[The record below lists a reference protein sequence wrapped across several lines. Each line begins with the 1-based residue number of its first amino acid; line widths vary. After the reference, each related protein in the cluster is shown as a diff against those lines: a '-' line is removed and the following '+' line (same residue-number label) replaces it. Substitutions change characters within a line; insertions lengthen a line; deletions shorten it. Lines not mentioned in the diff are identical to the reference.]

1 MPDLVSLSD
10 LKSHLGV
17 TGSTDDG
24 ILAQY
29 LENVEA
35 LFEAACGRKGQPFK
49 AGASRTEV
57 KDSTGD
63 ADLFLDYPI
72 STITSIKLG
81 FDPADPVETLDVA
94 DPLIVTFAV
103 GARKV
108 SRTDGGRFGVIGN
121 PRYVQVVYAHQ
132 DELPEEAKMAVKS
145 VASIAYRRRGSED
158 SVEESVGGFSRKLLE
173 DIAESDPFWQ
183 RAVTANS
190 RMVMA

>member
-10 LKSHLGV
+10 FKSHLGV
-17 TGSTDDG
+17 IGSTDDG

-29 LENVEA
+29 LEHTEA
-35 LFEAACGRKGQPFK
+35 LFESECGRKGRPFT

-57 KDSTGD
+57 KDATGD

-81 FDPADPVETLDVA
+81 FDPTDPVETLDVA

-103 GARKV
+103 ASRKV
-108 SRTDGGRFGVIGN
+108 SRTDGGRFGVLGN

-145 VASIAYRRRGSED
+145 VAAIAYRRRGSED
-158 SVEESVGGFSRKLLE
+158 SVEEAVGGFSRTLLE

-183 RAVTANS
+183 RAVSANR